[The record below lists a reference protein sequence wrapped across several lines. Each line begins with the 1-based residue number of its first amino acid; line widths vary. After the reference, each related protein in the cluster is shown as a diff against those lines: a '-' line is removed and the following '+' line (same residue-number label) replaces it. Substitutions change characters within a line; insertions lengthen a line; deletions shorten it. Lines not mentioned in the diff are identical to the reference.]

1 MATLYDK
8 KVVISGKIIEVYKYS
23 KMQVYGFTAFPSNKG
38 FEKNEEEKNRSKFSQ
53 SRSSFNIRGLVN
65 SNPDLNKFLTL
76 TFAKNQK
83 NLSKANYEFKK
94 FIERMKYKYQI
105 FKYVCVVE
113 FQKRGAVHYHIICN
127 LTYIKKK
134 TIEKIWSH
142 GFVKINRVQSVRNLG
157 AYFAKHGTKGDEVE
171 SKLLASR
178 KKFFCSRGIN
188 RPIILRNP
196 DKTKEYIDKNLQ
208 NKVAFFRKNYKKENL
223 EIDYTQFKV

>member
-1 MATLYDK
+1 MDLSFYSKLKANCCLKFISILGLSYSTLKQKIMATLYDK

-23 KMQVYGFTAFPSNKG
+23 KMQVYGFTAFPNNRIIGKK
-38 FEKNEEEKNRSKFSQ
+38 EDEKNRSKFSQ

-83 NLSKANYEFKK
+83 DLSKANYEFKK
-94 FIERMKYKYQI
+94 FIERIKYKYKM
-105 FKYVCVVE
+105 FKYICVVE

-142 GFVKINRVQSVRNLG
+142 GFVQINRVQNVRNLG
-157 AYFAKHGTKGDEVE
+157 AYFAKHGTKGDEIE
-171 SKLLASR
+171 SKLLISR
-178 KKFFCSRGIN
+178 KKFFCSRGIQ
-188 RPIILRNP
+188 RPVILRNP
-196 DKTKEYIDKNLQ
+196 
-208 NKVAFFRKNYKKENL
+208 
-223 EIDYTQFKV
+223 